1 MLHLNCVQATRLMSE
16 SQERELSMHERTVL
30 HMHTWICHGCRTFS
44 GQVGFLRQAMKGF
57 AAHEGGAWPDA
68 APGEGDQGGEP
79 PGGAV

>member
-16 SQERELSMHERTVL
+16 SQERELSASERTVL
-30 HMHTWICHGCRTFS
+30 RMHTWICAGCRTFS

-57 AAHEGGAWPDA
+57 AVHD
-68 APGEGDQGGEP
+68 GDDPGGEQGDEPP